1 MTYLVIIYDEVHEIG
16 GDNTLLI
23 PISGGYNLEHI
34 CQGNSLV
41 DHIQS
46 NSTTDVDAY
55 FQTGQNEVN
64 HFIRE
69 TLNENPEAFPSYFAY
84 NHPELMLH
92 PLDTEQRIAIM
103 MGDLAQ
109 RCTNIFN
116 EEQQNR
122 EAILTALRNYQ
133 GGFGNVELVIVV
145 NVNGVGIL
153 VTKT

>member
-1 MTYLVIIYDEVHEIG
+1 MNSPLPSPLESEALTYLVIIYDEVHEIG

-46 NSTTDVDAY
+46 NSTSDVDLY
-55 FQTGQNEVN
+55 FQTDQNEVN

-84 NHPELMLH
+84 NHPELILH
-92 PLDTEQRIAIM
+92 PSTRS
-103 MGDLAQ
+103 
-109 RCTNIFN
+109 
-116 EEQQNR
+116 R
-122 EAILTALRNYQ
+122 ELPL
-133 GGFGNVELVIVV
+133 
-145 NVNGVGIL
+145 
-153 VTKT
+153 